1 MKKLSGYFREHIKEM
16 PFKFF
21 TSSPSNAV
29 TALVPLTGVSAYQYF
44 EKLDKEYNIWVCPNG
59 GALKDKVFRV
69 GHIGAVGQKDYARLL
84 DALRR
89 IVEEG
94 A

>member
-1 MKKLSGYFREHIKEM
+1 M
-16 PFKFF
+16 PFKLF

-29 TALVPLTGVSAYQYF
+29 TALVPLLDVSAYHYF

-69 GHIGAVGQKDYARLL
+69 GHIGDLGLKDYDRLL
-84 DALRR
+84 NALHK
-89 IVEEG
+89 IVEEET
-94 A
+94 